1 MIEVKSLDN
10 IFSNFVEKI
19 ESLQHEIVK
28 LKSDNKNLL
37 TEIESMQREKYMVN
51 TKVEFK
57 KRKRKPKL
65 RKK

>member
-1 MIEVKSLDN
+1 
-10 IFSNFVEKI
+10 
-19 ESLQHEIVK
+19 
-28 LKSDNKNLL
+28 
-37 TEIESMQREKYMVN
+37 MQREKYMVN